1 MATIY
6 GECVCG
12 GAHAPAT
19 ISELAPDRCC
29 VALEGREPP
38 EGDLELWLGA
48 IGPFGITADAAQGD
62 TAQGRRFTA
71 RFKTP
76 LEPAII
82 EHFNA

>member
-1 MATIY
+1 MTTIY

-19 ISELAPDRCC
+19 ISDLEPERCC
-29 VALEGREPP
+29 VALEGQERP
-38 EGDLELWLGA
+38 EGELDLWLGA
-48 IGPFGITADAAQGD
+48 IGPFRIIADAAQGP
-62 TAQGRRFTA
+62 RFTA

-82 EHFNA
+82 AHFNA